1 MLQKIRAIAQAAAAA
16 DSAHD
21 FSHSQRVLT
30 NALKIADHEGGDR
43 EILAAAAY
51 LHDIANLPKNHPE
64 SRLSSERSAERAG
77 GILRELGFDERK
89 IPVVQDAILCH
100 SYSRGL
106 TPTTPEG
113 RIFQD
118 ADRLDALGAIGIART
133 FAVGGA
139 TQRPMLAT
147 QDPFLKAG
155 RTPDDR
161 DNTLD
166 HFAVKLFKL
175 EEKMLTPTGRK
186 MARERVER
194 MRRFIS
200 DLENEVE
207 CQATIKATDKAAP
220 ITPPV
225 TNDGRPGAQA

>member
-1 MLQKIRAIAQAAAAA
+1 MLDQIKTIAQAAAAA

-30 NALKIADHEGGDR
+30 NALKISDKEGGDR
-43 EILAAAAY
+43 EVLTAAAY

-64 SRLSSERSAERAG
+64 SRMSSERSSERAAT
-77 GILRELGFDERK
+77 ILRELGFAESK
-89 IPVVQDAILCH
+89 IPIVQDAILCH

-139 TQRPMLAT
+139 TQRPMLAA

-155 RTPDDR
+155 RAPDDK

-166 HFAVKLFKL
+166 HFWCKLFKL
-175 EEKMLTPTGRK
+175 EAKMLTLTGRK
-186 MARERVER
+186 MARERVDR
-194 MRRFIS
+194 MRRFV
-200 DLENEVE
+200 DELEDEVS
-207 CQATIKATDKAAP
+207 
-220 ITPPV
+220 
-225 TNDGRPGAQA
+225 

>member
-1 MLQKIRAIAQAAAAA
+1 MTAPSELLHRICSISQAAAAA

-30 NALKIADHEGGDR
+30 NALRISEREGGDR
-43 EILAAAAY
+43 EVLIAAAY
-51 LHDIANLPKNHPE
+51 LHDISNLPKNHPE
-64 SRLSSERSAERAG
+64 SRMSSEHSAKRASE
-77 GILRELGFDERK
+77 ILRQLGFAEEK
-89 IPVVQDAILCH
+89 LLLVQDAILCH

-106 TPTTPEG
+106 NPSTLEG

-139 TQRPMLAT
+139 TQRPMLA
-147 QDPFLKAG
+147 QHDPFLKQG

-166 HFAVKLFKL
+166 HFWCKLFKL
-175 EEKMLTPTGRK
+175 EEKMQTPTGREL
-186 MARERVER
+186 ARQRVER
-194 MRRFIS
+194 MRRFVS
-200 DLENEVE
+200 DLEDEVRDP
-207 CQATIKATDKAAP
+207 ASFDADDA
-220 ITPPV
+220 
-225 TNDGRPGAQA
+225 